1 MIPQSEHELSD
12 LLEDAYCDIKKIPET
27 RTESSSNKRRNNW
40 CDNTTTMSQRNRCR
54 PLPSTQSLLSNNHM
68 NETMTTRIS
77 TASISS
83 NHSSSLLRKFYKSI
97 GTKAPSDDVT
107 TTTTS
112 DNTNVQNDKDDGEKP
127 TREALDEID
136 DPSLSTLKIGYHRRY
151 LKLTTD
157 QQQSSRRTYAER
169 KELKTL
175 QQLLIKEQAVYRLA
189 LDKYHKCYKLRY
201 MIGFGSDS
209 LDKKTNRANAFC
221 RWACKYAQAINRE
234 WKDNMLMVDSAKNNS
249 KPHNNSNNHALPK
262 RYGKVRQTLGLQSQA
277 RRPSLEV
284 QDLTCSIVHESSPT
298 SKLSSSL
305 SSPSPFSNSIAIFS
319 LKDCGISDL
328 EQIPPPTMELTPIVV
343 LLRNDKMALELA
355 ARHSVSIVTTSE
367 SLETLLQLPGEYSA
381 NWMFFSTK
389 RSVEIPTSKS
399 ISSISVTILDIP
411 LAQAFSSP
419 RACLE
424 SGLQEGLYQSFQQ
437 QQQYQQEFYDNN
449 VTTETDNEKKR
460 STLFIPSVIKY
471 VYSLL
476 TLPCKNIAG
485 NNKVRQPIRV
495 LIRTLVRLK
504 DSTSKLPVRLRAHVE
519 YHDLTSHR
527 RKEIPNSYER
537 SLWILDQ
544 VLFGHKVCCLQY
556 RIDPTTCTILGWDA
570 TSIAHAFAVSA
581 SSDRK
586 YTKTSPSTPLD
597 HWESLI
603 QLLQSI
609 PSIDISDCLLC
620 LPGRVGEKN
629 VVNEI
634 SRGDFIEEDTITAI
648 DNTDCDPGTQQ
659 QHQQVRIDSFSVSVH
674 APFEKTISGPIT
686 ATIDFDKNILD
697 QAGAVILGEQALQDC
712 RREWEWNRPGQIPN
726 TFPVIDK
733 T

>member
-1 MIPQSEHELSD
+1 MIPQSERELSD
-12 LLEDAYCDIKKIPET
+12 LLEDAYCDINKIPEK
-27 RTESSSNKRRNNW
+27 RIESSSNKRRNNW
-40 CDNTTTMSQRNRCR
+40 RDNTTAVSCCIESSSQRNRCR

-68 NETMTTRIS
+68 NETMTTPIS
-77 TASISS
+77 SASISS
-83 NHSSSLLRKFYKSI
+83 NHLSSLLRKFYKSI
-97 GTKAPSDDVT
+97 GTKAPSEDGT
-107 TTTTS
+107 AATIS
-112 DNTNVQNDKDDGEKP
+112 GITNEQNDKDNGEKR
-127 TREALDEID
+127 TQEALDEID
-136 DPSLSTLKIGYHRRY
+136 DPSLSTLKIGYHKRY

-189 LDKYHKCYKLRY
+189 LDKYHNCYKLRY
-201 MIGFGSDS
+201 MIGFGSGP

-234 WKDNMLMVDSAKNNS
+234 WENNMLTVDSTNNNS
-249 KPHNNSNNHALPK
+249 KPHNSYHAVPK
-262 RYGKVRQTLGLQSQA
+262 QYGKVRQTLGLQSQA
-277 RRPSLEV
+277 RRSSLEV
-284 QDLTCSIVHESSPT
+284 QDLTCSIVHESSLTFKP
-298 SKLSSSL
+298 SSSL
-305 SSPSPFSNSIAIFS
+305 SLSNPIATFSQ
-319 LKDCGISDL
+319 KDCGIGGL
-328 EQIPPPTMELTPIVV
+328 EQIPPPTMELAPIVS
-343 LLRNDKMALELA
+343 LLRNDKIALELA

-381 NWMFFSTK
+381 NWMLFSTK
-389 RSVEIPTSKS
+389 RSIEIPTSKS
-399 ISSISVTILDIP
+399 TSFMSVTILDIP

-437 QQQYQQEFYDNN
+437 QQQQELYDNN
-449 VTTETDNEKKR
+449 ETTETDNEKKE
-460 STLFIPSVIKY
+460 SKLLIPSVIKY

-476 TLPCKNIAG
+476 TLPGKNKTG
-485 NNKVRQPIRV
+485 NNKIRQPIRV

-570 TSIAHAFAVSA
+570 TSIAHAFAVS
-581 SSDRK
+581 
-586 YTKTSPSTPLD
+586 SPSTPLD

-620 LPGRVGEKN
+620 LPGRVGE
-629 VVNEI
+629 I
-634 SRGDFIEEDTITAI
+634 PIG
-648 DNTDCDPGTQQ
+648 
-659 QHQQVRIDSFSVSVH
+659 SFSVSVH
-674 APFEKTISGPIT
+674 APFEKTISGPTT
-686 ATIDFDKNILD
+686 ATINFDNNILD
-697 QAGAVILGEQALQDC
+697 QAGTVILSEQALRDC

-726 TFPVIDK
+726 TFPVPYK
-733 T
+733 R